1 MPEIE
6 QDKTGTHQGVEQQGE
21 EDDGHLLSSC
31 AVVVLWTIPD
41 LHILQEVWLYY
52 QGKNLQ

>member
-1 MPEIE
+1 MG
-6 QDKTGTHQGVEQQGE
+6 QDKTGTHQGIEQQGE
-21 EDDGHLLSSC
+21 EDDAHLLSSC